1 MSFLGDVWSW
11 FTDGSNWSGES
22 GVPNLVL
29 QHLQVSAAAMLVSVL
44 IALPIGL
51 TLGHL
56 RRGGALAINISN
68 VGRAIPSFGIL
79 ILVALTWSPFY
90 TPPGFAW
97 VGSWPAFIALTALAI
112 PPMMTN
118 AYVGMAEVDPEVR
131 EAARGMGMSGRQVL
145 WRVEAPMALPLI
157 MAGVRISAV
166 GVIATATLA
175 SVVGFGGLGELIW
188 VGFKIGDYAEMFA
201 GVLLVATLALVVE
214 LSLALVQRLLVSQG
228 LRRGGER
235 IAREIAGADDAFVAA
250 AATAPIPPSPG
261 PTRG

>member
-1 MSFLGDVWSW
+1 MSFLADVWDW
-11 FTDGSNWSGES
+11 FTDGSNWSGEG

-29 QHLQVSAAAMLVSVL
+29 QHLQVSAAAMFVAVL

-56 RRGGALAINISN
+56 RRGGVIAINISN

-79 ILVALTWSPFY
+79 IIVALVWSPFY

-118 AYVGMAEVDPEVR
+118 AYVGMAEVDSEVR

-188 VGFKIGDYAEMFA
+188 VGFKTGDYAEMFA

-214 LSLALVQRLLVSQG
+214 FGLAFLQRMLVSQG

-235 IAREIAGADDAFVAA
+235 IAREIEDVDEAIVPSAA
-250 AATAPIPPSPG
+250 AQPLGPPADPMG
-261 PTRG
+261 G

>member
-22 GVPNLVL
+22 GVPNLIL

-97 VGSWPAFIALTALAI
+97 VGSWPAFIALDRAR
-112 PPMMTN
+112 
-118 AYVGMAEVDPEVR
+118 DPADDDER
-131 EAARGMGMSGRQVL
+131 LRRHGRGRPGGARGR
-145 WRVEAPMALPLI
+145 
-157 MAGVRISAV
+157 
-166 GVIATATLA
+166 
-175 SVVGFGGLGELIW
+175 
-188 VGFKIGDYAEMFA
+188 
-201 GVLLVATLALVVE
+201 
-214 LSLALVQRLLVSQG
+214 
-228 LRRGGER
+228 
-235 IAREIAGADDAFVAA
+235 AA
-250 AATAPIPPSPG
+250 WA
-261 PTRG
+261 